1 MVADDRVVHLRDI
14 PSGAVEGFHKQ
25 SNVPDDVLYVDVG
38 ASTIEW
44 KESGK

>member
-1 MVADDRVVHLRDI
+1 MIDDEDFARY
-14 PSGAVEGFHKQ
+14 AKQ